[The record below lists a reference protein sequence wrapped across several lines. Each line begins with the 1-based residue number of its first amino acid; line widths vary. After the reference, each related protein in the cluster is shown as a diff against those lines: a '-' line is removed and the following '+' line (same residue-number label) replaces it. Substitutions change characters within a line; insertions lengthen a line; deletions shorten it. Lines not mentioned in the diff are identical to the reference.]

1 MSKADLISDSS
12 EVFTRCAHC
21 QGPLPRTKS
30 SEGPSEQFCCYGC
43 RLLGERPRNTAAP
56 DPAGGGAIFRIVLSA
71 VIASQSMLIGFA
83 LNLSEPERTL
93 RNGLHALLIVLT
105 VIVLGLLGLP
115 LLRATW
121 DCACR
126 RTFGLEL
133 LFVSGTLGAFGA
145 SLMSSIRGSGPVY
158 YEVVA
163 VLLTV
168 YSAGTVSYTH
178 LTLPTICSV

>member
-21 QGPLPRTKS
+21 EGPLPRTKS

-43 RLLGERPRNTAAP
+43 RLLGERPRNSDDP
-56 DPAGGGAIFRIVLSA
+56 DPSGGGALFRIVLGA

-105 VIVLGLLGLP
+105 VIV
-115 LLRATW
+115 
-121 DCACR
+121 
-126 RTFGLEL
+126 
-133 LFVSGTLGAFGA
+133 
-145 SLMSSIRGSGPVY
+145 
-158 YEVVA
+158 
-163 VLLTV
+163 
-168 YSAGTVSYTH
+168 
-178 LTLPTICSV
+178 